1 MNQHN
6 GNGQVATA
14 IVEPQTA
21 EQAPSGVVVPMTASG
36 NRPYVPKTEKKQS
49 ALKENAGALLA
60 GAGIV
65 VALILFAFG
74 RIPHQPSAAH
84 RGSPLSGKQQAVQ
97 PADNAGSAAS
107 SILPITDTSHPQ
119 EQGAEKSGVGPDEIA
134 RTAKQRPQ
142 QTVPA
147 NLGGVAPFSNQ
158 QPWDAASFQQG
169 TQPTPL
175 EQTTEVQENK
185 NERDGMDKPS
195 LVFVKNTQSP
205 AGATRSQDVNVATDL
220 GIGLPP
226 GTRLRARLESM
237 ASTAVQTPVVAV
249 VEYNYERG
257 GEIVIPAGT
266 RAFGHLEAADR
277 TGYVGV
283 RFDSMMLP
291 DGTSVSVD
299 AAATDLRL
307 RPLRGKV
314 EGKQRGKNIL
324 VRSAAGVG
332 EVMATLAGRGSLN
345 QPLSEGDLLRERVSN
360 NIAEASDEEVNKLAV
375 TAHLV
380 VSVPADTEI
389 YIVLQKATKAPPV
402 LKADGASSILP
413 AGSRQSVEQLRQLLQ
428 LQKELSQESSR

>member
-6 GNGQVATA
+6 GNGPAATA

-21 EQAPSGVVVPMTASG
+21 EQAPSGVVVSMTASG
-36 NRPYVPKTEKKQS
+36 SRPYVPKTEKKQS

-84 RGSPLSGKQQAVQ
+84 RGSPLNGKQQAVQ
-97 PADNAGSAAS
+97 TADNGGSGAS
-107 SILPITDTSHPQ
+107 SILPITDTGHPQ
-119 EQGAEKSGVGPDEIA
+119 EQGPEKSGVGPDEIA

-142 QTVPA
+142 QAVPA
-147 NLGGVAPFSNQ
+147 NLGGVAPFNNQ

-169 TQPTPL
+169 TQPTSL

-185 NERDGMDKPS
+185 NERDAMDKPS
-195 LVFVKNTQSP
+195 LVFVKSSQSP
-205 AGATRSQDVNVATDL
+205 AGATRSQDANVATDL

-257 GEIVIPAGT
+257 GEIIVPAGT
-266 RAFGHLEAADR
+266 RVFGHLEAADR

-283 RFDSMMLP
+283 RFESMMMP
-291 DGTSVSVD
+291 DGTSVSVE

-314 EGKQRGKNIL
+314 EGQQRGKNIL

-360 NIAEASDEEVNKLAV
+360 NIAQASDEEVNKLAV

-389 YIVLQKATKAPPV
+389 YIVLQKATKAAPV
-402 LKADGASSILP
+402 LKADGASPTLP
-413 AGSRQSVEQLRQLLQ
+413 ASSRQSVEQLRQLLQ